1 MVMGEGSKKFFG
13 NVLCICS
20 NRYIYIYKSL
30 IRFLRFI
37 LKTNR
42 SLISAQCKF
51 ITVLKTN
58 IKKRGK
64 SVEV

>member
-1 MVMGEGSKKFFG
+1 MGMEGSKKFLETFS
-13 NVLCICS
+13 VFIPID
-20 NRYIYIYKSL
+20 RYIYISL

-64 SVEV
+64 SVQV